1 MYIFSHTKVPKRG
14 FTLVET
20 LVAVTILMM
29 VIIGP
34 MTIASRGIQG
44 SYFANEQVTAVFLA
58 QEAMES
64 IQQLRDDNA
73 LEVFNL
79 NSNESWDWYAD
90 STLNACKNGNGCDFD
105 SLATQASERYR
116 SCATISNCRL
126 HTYTG
131 SSPSVTY
138 GYGNTSDWS
147 TESPYTRRID
157 IDNALTNGG
166 ILVTVTVSW
175 DSHLFSST
183 AREVKLQTWI
193 YDQYS
198 RFEI

>member
-1 MYIFSHTKVPKRG
+1 MYISSYKKEQERG

-20 LVAVTILMM
+20 LVAVMILMT
-29 VIIGP
+29 VIVGP

-64 IQQLRDDNA
+64 IQQLRDDDA
-73 LEVFNL
+73 LSVFNRD
-79 NSNESWDWYAD
+79 SNDSWNWHDTIDD
-90 STLNACKNGNGCDFD
+90 SCKNGSGCDYNF
-105 SLATQASERYR
+105 SEVPARRYH
-116 SCATISNCRL
+116 SCATISHCRL
-126 HTYTG
+126 HQYTG
-131 SSPSVTY
+131 SSPVVTY
-138 GYGNTSDWS
+138 GYGSGSDWNA
-147 TESPYTRRID
+147 ESPYTRRID
-157 IDNALTNGG
+157 IDNSPTDGG
-166 ILVTVTVSW
+166 VLVTVTVTW

-198 RFEI
+198 RFQI

>member
-1 MYIFSHTKVPKRG
+1 MQLRMYISSQRKKGERG

-20 LVAVTILMM
+20 LVAVLILMM

-73 LEVFNL
+73 LEVFEGG
-79 NSNESWDWYAD
+79 STESWEWYD
-90 STLNACKNGNGCDFD
+90 DLESSCKNTGANGGCDYNI
-105 SLATQASERYR
+105 LMGTYH
-116 SCATISNCRL
+116 SCATESNCKL
-126 HTYTG
+126 EMYTG
-131 SSPSVTY
+131 SAEAIKY
-138 GYGNTSDWS
+138 GYGNLPDWN
-147 TESPYTRRID
+147 TNSPYTRKIQ
-157 IDNALTNGG
+157 IGTEVGG
-166 ILVTVTVSW
+166 GVPVMVTVSW
-175 DSHLFSST
+175 TSHLFSSSV
-183 AREVKLQTWI
+183 REVTLQTWI

-198 RFEI
+198 RFE